1 MENYKFFVAFDP
13 IQSFGKSSLGIKR
26 RCFVDRDG
34 LIKESCAGSWQVGL
48 LAYQHLTKL
57 FSNSPPKTILAHE
70 KNMKECLQC
79 VDGAVALMASIA
91 GAEDFKVFDQYGE
104 VAYIKK
110 TITCSLRTKM
120 KIFDAP
126 LSADPEIATKGHRTI
141 LLSFVYAAFYSLD
154 SFYASYPHPINTYRH
169 DFSDDLIRDA
179 ELYLVLLEKYLLLS
193 KANTKKA
200 SNAAKTKHQE
210 TYKIKESLRT
220 WHKNNRHLFL
230 INGKLNQTKA
240 GKEAVKQEPIS
251 LKKAAEYMGEF
262 EKDFL
267 NE

>member
-1 MENYKFFVAFDP
+1 MENYKFFVEFDP
-13 IQSFGKSSLGIKR
+13 IQSFGKGSVGIKR

-70 KNMKECLQC
+70 KNMRECLQC

-91 GAEDFKVFDQYGE
+91 GAEDFKVFDEYGE

-154 SFYASYPHPINTYRH
+154 SFYASYPHPIDTYRH

-179 ELYLVLLEKYLLLS
+179 ELYLALLEKYLLLS

-200 SNAAKTKHQE
+200 SDAAAKRHEEHRQM
-210 TYKIKESLRT
+210 KIEALSYYDNNKCKFKSRAAAAKALMKILPVEFRTADGWLKEHVEQQSAS
-220 WHKNNRHLFL
+220 K
-230 INGKLNQTKA
+230 
-240 GKEAVKQEPIS
+240 V
-251 LKKAAEYMGEF
+251 
-262 EKDFL
+262 
-267 NE
+267 